1 MKVVVIGLGSM
12 GRRRI
17 RLMQAMSNGRARRPA
32 EPQPDRAACPQV
44 AGNLEIVG
52 VNRSAER
59 RAQVE
64 KEFGI
69 RTFAT
74 LPEAI
79 AAARP
84 QAAFLC
90 TAPASHYPAVIECIE
105 AGLDVFMEINLLGS
119 WYAEAAAKAK
129 EKGVKLFISST
140 PVYRREMRYVADA
153 VRGAPVNYLYHCG
166 QYLPDW
172 HPWEDYHGFFAA
184 KKETNGCRE
193 ILCVEL
199 PWIEK
204 AFGKIA
210 SVQVMSGRLTSLDI
224 DFPDHYMISIR
235 HESGCKGMY
244 CQDIVARKGLRR
256 LEVFSEKLHIFW
268 EGTPDS
274 LSAYDIEEKAL
285 KPVRLYGD
293 VVQDGRYNANIIENA
308 YSDEIKAFF
317 DYVEKDIEPP
327 YTFAEDAHTL
337 AIVDKIEEEDI

>member
-1 MKVVVIGLGSM
+1 MNTDEQKPDVRKAVVIGLGSM

-17 RLMQAMSNGRARRPA
+17 RLMQAMPNAP
-32 EPQPDRAACPQV
+32 EV
-44 AGNLEIVG
+44 VG

-59 RAQVE
+59 RSQAEQ
-64 KEFGI
+64 EFGI
-69 RTFAT
+69 RTFPT
-74 LPEAI
+74 LAEAI
-79 AAARP
+79 AEAHP
-84 QAAFLC
+84 QVAFLC
-90 TAPASHYPAVIECIE
+90 TAPASHGAAVMECID
-105 AGLDVFMEINLLGS
+105 AGLDVFMEINLLGG
-119 WYAEAAAKAK
+119 WYGEAAAKAAA
-129 EKGVKLFISST
+129 KGVKLFISST
-140 PVYRREMRYVADA
+140 PVYRREMRYIADA
-153 VRGAPVNYLYHCG
+153 VHGAPVNYLYHCG

-184 KKETNGCRE
+184 KKATNGCRE

-204 AFGKIA
+204 AFGKIV
-210 SVQVMSGRLTSLDI
+210 SVETMSGRLTSLDI

-274 LSAYDIEEKAL
+274 LAAYDLEAKAL
-285 KPVRLYGD
+285 KPVRLYDD

-308 YSDEIKAFF
+308 YADEIRAFF
-317 DYVEKDIEPP
+317 DYVEKGIMPP

-337 AIVDKIEEEDI
+337 EIVDKIEGLS

>member
-17 RLMQAMSNGRARRPA
+17 RLMQAM
-32 EPQPDRAACPQV
+32 PD
-44 AGNLEIVG
+44 GFEIVG

-64 KEFGI
+64 KELGI

-74 LPEAI
+74 LAEAI
-79 AAARP
+79 EAAKP
-84 QAAFLC
+84 QAAFVC
-90 TAPASHYPAVIECIE
+90 TAPAGHGPTVLECID
-105 AGLDVFMEINLLGS
+105 AGLDVFMEINLIGP

-129 EKGVKLFISST
+129 AKGVKLFISST
-140 PVYRREMRYVADA
+140 PVYRREMRYVADT
-153 VRGAPVNYLYHCG
+153 VRGEPVNYLYHCG

-172 HPWEDYHGFFAA
+172 HPWEDYHNFFAA

-204 AFGKIA
+204 AFGKIE
-210 SVQVMSGRLTSLDI
+210 SVLVMSGRLTSLDI
-224 DFPDHYMISIR
+224 DFPDHYMMSIR
-235 HESGCKGMY
+235 HAGGSKGLY
-244 CQDIVARKGLRR
+244 CQDIVSRKGLRR
-256 LEVFSEKLHIFW
+256 LEVFSEKHHIFW

-274 LSAYDIEEKAL
+274 LSAYDVEAKEL
-285 KPVRLYGD
+285 RPVRLYDD

-308 YSDEIKAFF
+308 YADEIRAFF
-317 DYVEKDIEPP
+317 DYVQRDVVPP
-327 YTFAEDAHTL
+327 YTFDEDAHTL
-337 AIVDKIEEEDI
+337 AVVDAIENGGEL

>member
-1 MKVVVIGLGSM
+1 MKKAVVIGLGSM

-17 RLMQAMSNGRARRPA
+17 RLMQAM
-32 EPQPDRAACPQV
+32 PDAP
-44 AGNLEIVG
+44 EIVG

-69 RTFAT
+69 RTYAT
-74 LPEAI
+74 LAEAI

-84 QAAFLC
+84 QVAFLC
-90 TAPASHYPAVIECIE
+90 TAPASHGPAVMECID
-105 AGLDVFMEINLLGS
+105 AGLDIFMEINLLGD
-119 WYAEAAAKAK
+119 WYAEAAARAAA
-129 EKGVKLFISST
+129 KGVKLFISST
-140 PVYRREMRYVADA
+140 PVYRREMKYVADA
-153 VRGAPVNYLYHCG
+153 VHGEPVCYMFHCG

-184 KKETNGCRE
+184 RKETNGCRE

-204 AFGKIA
+204 AFGRVESI
-210 SVQVMSGRLTSLDI
+210 SVMSGRMTSLDI
-224 DFPDHYMISIR
+224 DFPDHYMVSLR
-235 HESGCKGMY
+235 HEGGTKGMY
-244 CQDIVARKGLRR
+244 CQDIVSRKGLRR

-274 LSAYDIEEKAL
+274 LASYDLESKSL
-285 KPVRLYGD
+285 KPVRLYDD

-308 YSDEIKAFF
+308 YADEIRAFF
-317 DYVEKDIEPP
+317 DYVDKDVEPP

-337 AIVDKIEEEDI
+337 AIVDDIEGLRGR

>member
-1 MKVVVIGLGSM
+1 MKKAVVIGLGSM

-17 RLMQAMSNGRARRPA
+17 RLMQAM
-32 EPQPDRAACPQV
+32 PDAP
-44 AGNLEIVG
+44 EIVG

-69 RTFAT
+69 RTYAT
-74 LPEAI
+74 LAEAI

-84 QAAFLC
+84 QVAFLC
-90 TAPASHYPAVIECIE
+90 TAPASHGSAVMECID
-105 AGLDVFMEINLLGS
+105 AGLDIFMEINLLGD
-119 WYAEAAAKAK
+119 WYAEAAARAAA
-129 EKGVKLFISST
+129 KGVKLFISST
-140 PVYRREMRYVADA
+140 PVYRREMKYVADA
-153 VRGAPVNYLYHCG
+153 VHGEPVCYMFHCG

-184 KKETNGCRE
+184 RKETNGCRE

-204 AFGKIA
+204 AFGRVESI
-210 SVQVMSGRLTSLDI
+210 SVMSGRMTSLDI
-224 DFPDHYMISIR
+224 DFPDHYMVSLR
-235 HESGCKGMY
+235 HEGGTKGMY
-244 CQDIVARKGLRR
+244 CQDIVSRKGLRR

-274 LSAYDIEEKAL
+274 LASYDLESKSL
-285 KPVRLYGD
+285 KPVRLYDD

-308 YSDEIKAFF
+308 YADEIRAFF
-317 DYVEKDIEPP
+317 DYVEKGVEPP

-337 AIVDKIEEEDI
+337 AIVDEIEGLRGR

>member
-17 RLMQAMSNGRARRPA
+17 RLMQAMENAP
-32 EPQPDRAACPQV
+32 
-44 AGNLEIVG
+44 EIVG

-69 RTFAT
+69 KTFAT
-74 LPEAI
+74 LSEAV
-79 AAARP
+79 AETRP

-90 TAPASHYPAVIECIE
+90 TAPASHGPAVMECIA
-105 AGLDVFMEINLLGS
+105 AGLHVFMEINLLGG
-119 WYAEAAAKAK
+119 WYAEAAKAAT

-140 PVYRREMRYVADA
+140 PVYRRETNYIAKA
-153 VRGAPVNYLYHCG
+153 VGGEPVGYIYHCG

-204 AFGKIA
+204 AFGKIE

-235 HESGCKGMY
+235 HEGGSKGMY

-256 LEVFSEKLHIFW
+256 LEVFSEKLHVFW

-274 LSAYDIEEKAL
+274 LSSYDIGEKAM
-285 KPVRLYGD
+285 KPVKLYDD

-308 YSDEIKAFF
+308 YADEIKAFF
-317 DYVEKDIEPP
+317 DYVEKDVIPP
-327 YTFAEDAHTL
+327 YTFDEDAHTL
-337 AIVDKIEEEDI
+337 AVVDEIEGVA

>member
-1 MKVVVIGLGSM
+1 MKAVVIGLGSM

-17 RLMQAMSNGRARRPA
+17 RLMQAMTPA
-32 EPQPDRAACPQV
+32 PS
-44 AGNLEIVG
+44 IVG

-69 RTFAT
+69 KTYAT
-74 LPEAI
+74 LAEAV
-79 AAARP
+79 ADAKP
-84 QAAFLC
+84 DVAFLC
-90 TAPASHYPAVIECIE
+90 TAPASHGPAVMECID
-105 AGLDVFMEINLLGS
+105 AGLHLFMEINLLGQ
-119 WYAEAAAKAK
+119 WYAEAQAKAAA
-129 EKGVKLFISST
+129 KGVKLFISST
-140 PVYRREMRYVADA
+140 PVYRRETRYIADA
-153 VRGAPVNYLYHCG
+153 VRGAPANYIYHCG

-204 AFGKIA
+204 AFGRIK
-210 SVQVMSGRLTSLDI
+210 SVKVMSSRLTSLDI
-224 DFPDHYMISIR
+224 DFPDCYMISVE
-235 HESGCKGMY
+235 HESGCRGMY
-244 CQDIVARKGLRR
+244 CQDVVSRKGLRR

-268 EGTPDS
+268 EGTPDT
-274 LSAYDIEEKAL
+274 LSEYDFGAKAL
-285 KPVRLYGD
+285 KPVSLYGGD

-317 DYVEKDIEPP
+317 DYVEKGVEPP

-337 AIVDKIEEEDI
+337 AVVDEIEGIER